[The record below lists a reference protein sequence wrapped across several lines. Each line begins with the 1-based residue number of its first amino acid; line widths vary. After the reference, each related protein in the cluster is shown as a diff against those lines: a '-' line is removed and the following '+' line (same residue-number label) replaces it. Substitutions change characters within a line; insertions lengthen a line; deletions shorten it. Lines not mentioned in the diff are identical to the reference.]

1 MTTLIGLDADSRE
14 LRLPSGAPYRLRLRI
29 RAADGGY
36 ALLADR
42 ALSMTIYAGSTLI
55 ASSAGAI
62 DSDDTSNFALFAF
75 SAIDRAAAGTKSSG
89 SWEIAELFTGTPNPE
104 KMPLVGG
111 PVYFS
116 EAAPLGAGSP
126 SDPASAFD
134 SYEWSAAGALTL
146 DSSAAPA
153 LSESQ
158 AEALI
163 APIEARADEKIAET
177 EAVRAAAQ
185 QVVDDWE
192 AVLPSAADI
201 HADAGIVTTALKK
214 IPVQQPALSAIVS
227 IAGNSRPVAKSRKW
241 TSASRTSTSVR
252 RSLSPAVLR

>member
-1 MTTLIGLDADSRE
+1 
-14 LRLPSGAPYRLRLRI
+14 
-29 RAADGGY
+29 
-36 ALLADR
+36 
-42 ALSMTIYAGSTLI
+42 MTIYAGSTLI

-192 AVLPSAADI
+192 AVQAMNCSIVMRSSSACSGSNSKVRSRI
-201 HADAGIVTTALKK
+201 W
-214 IPVQQPALSAIVS
+214 S
-227 IAGNSRPVAKSRKW
+227 IS
-241 TSASRTSTSVR
+241 TSTWATSRTSR
-252 RSLSPAVLR
+252 